1 MSFFGFKKDTPTSY
15 FFALN
20 IGESQVSAVL
30 WSICADALDILGQS
44 TLPYISTDDLVDKAH
59 RVLDSALGALEVE
72 PTKILFG
79 VPDSYLLD
87 DNLKEPYLKL
97 LRRMVKVYDLE
108 PMAYVSTTHAIAH
121 LLQKQEGVPPT
132 TILVGVGHSIVVTV
146 VKAGKIVGSQGVKRS
161 DSLFDDI
168 EQTLTRFSEVE
179 VLPSKLLLYAT
190 SADKEETLERLKDE
204 LTSCPWMQKLP
215 FLHFPKIDVLRGSV
229 EVQAIVVAG
238 AVEVSPDVNFNIHVP
253 LQAAAYKGSP
263 EHEDV
268 SQEDSGF
275 VSGDIRSSEALVPK
289 PDLMRGEP
297 ASPELQRGEP
307 DTESLLKDSSFTNK
321 SLFLKARDTFLT
333 SARVIKRSTFK
344 RPSPI
349 LIAIIGAILLLI
361 SSYLMLV
368 KAEISVFVE
377 PRILERTTQ
386 VVSDPASQIVDES
399 NKVIPGTIVETTVT
413 GSTKGPS
420 SGKKQIGEASR
431 GKVVIYNLTSSKVS
445 LPAQTTLTA
454 KNSLKFTLDSPV
466 QIASQ
471 SSSTGADLT
480 TVIKPGKTDQAVGIS
495 AATIGPEGNLPAGS
509 ELTVVGYPNAQVIAR
524 VDEALSGGTSK
535 DVTVVTA
542 EDQKKLQAQLLSEL
556 RKKAQ
561 EELQVK
567 LTDSKKIIPE
577 ALTAQDPKYSFNKKI
592 NDTASEFSLT
602 ATIHFKG
609 TAYSDSDLKVIVAKL
624 VETNVPEGFE
634 LNLADTQT
642 QADVAK
648 VEKEGKLIFLAKF
661 RANLLPKLNTSEL
674 KNRIRGKS
682 VPEAISQ
689 FKGME
694 GVLGAEVKLTP
705 NVPAK
710 IARLPLLQR
719 NINIIITPK

>member
-1 MSFFGFKKDTPTSY
+1 MSFLGFRKDTPTSY

-20 IGESQVSAVL
+20 IGESQVSAAL
-30 WSICADALDILGQS
+30 WSICANELDILGQS
-44 TLPYISTDDLVDKAH
+44 TLPYLSTDDLIDKAH

-79 VPDSYLLD
+79 VPDAYLLE

-97 LRRMVKVYDLE
+97 LRRMVKEYDLE

-132 TILVGVGHSIVVTV
+132 TILVGVGDSIAVSV
-146 VKAGKIVGSQGVKRS
+146 VKAGKVVGSQGVKRS
-161 DSLFDDI
+161 DNLFDDI
-168 EQTLTRFSEVE
+168 EKTLMHFSEVE

-190 SADKEETLERLKDE
+190 SADKEEDIEKLKDE
-204 LTSCPWMQKLP
+204 LTSFPWMQKLP
-215 FLHFPKIDVLRGSV
+215 FLHFPKIDALRGNI

-238 AVEVSPDVNFNIHVP
+238 AVEVSPDVDFNIHVP
-253 LQAAAYKGSP
+253 LQAATP
-263 EHEDV
+263 DVEDF
-268 SQEDSGF
+268 GF
-275 VSGDIRSSEALVPK
+275 VSGDIRSSEALVSK
-289 PDLMRGEP
+289 PALMRGEP
-297 ASPELQRGEP
+297 ALMRGELDAMRGDP
-307 DTESLLKDSSFTNK
+307 DAEPLLEDSGFTTR

-333 SARVIKRSTFK
+333 LAQAIKDRCTFK

-349 LIAIIGAILLLI
+349 LIAVISVILLLI

-377 PRILERTTQ
+377 PRVLERTTQ

-399 NKVIPGTIVETTVT
+399 NKVIPGNIVETTVT
-413 GSTKGPS
+413 GSTKGAS
-420 SGKKQIGEASR
+420 SGKKQIGEAAR

-445 LPAQTTLTA
+445 LLTQTTLTA

-480 TVIKPGKTDQAVGIS
+480 TVIKPGKTDQAVGIN
-495 AATIGPEGNLPAGS
+495 AGAIGPEGNLPAGS
-509 ELTVVGYPNAQVIAR
+509 ELTVAGYPSAQVIAR

-542 EDQKKLQAQLLSEL
+542 EDQKRLQAQLLSEL

-561 EELQVK
+561 EELQAK

-648 VEKEGKLIFLAKF
+648 VEKDGKLIFLAKF
-661 RANLLPKLNTSEL
+661 KANLLPKLNTSEL
-674 KNRIRGKS
+674 KKGIRGKS
-682 VPEAISQ
+682 VPEAIDQ